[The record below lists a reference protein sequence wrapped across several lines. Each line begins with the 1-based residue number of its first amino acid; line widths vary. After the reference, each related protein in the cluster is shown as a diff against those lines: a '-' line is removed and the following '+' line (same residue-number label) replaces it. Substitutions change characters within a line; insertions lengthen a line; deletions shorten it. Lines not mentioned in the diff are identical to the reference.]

1 MTHILLC
8 TLGASWAVIPEA
20 YALLAPENLPLY
32 RHHPDR
38 ASLDHIRADYGLEPP
53 EELWVCTTQGQ
64 KTREGIATLTAWREC
79 LARPP
84 LLRVWQAAGSDEL
97 ASHEECRHM
106 RELIF
111 RVALLAS
118 EHSRGGQLVL
128 SLAGGRKTMSAD
140 LQEAGALFGCR
151 ALLHVVGKE
160 SLPPELRTG
169 ASAELLSQP
178 LSPDLCPHVL
188 PLVIGSGRRS
198 ELLDVDFNGQG
209 AVAAERFAVPLPAP
223 QTPVAWPTD
232 GIWLNTEIAA
242 RQRDGSRLLGNFLA
256 SLSQTEHHEN
266 WRGLYRLPPARIDEL
281 RKTPLDANHRPWLL
295 ALPKADLHRHVGG
308 CLDLAAQIEVGHAVW
323 ADLSA
328 TQRDAALCRVAG
340 LLKAGADW
348 AWDWPERIREPQAL
362 RSHAI
367 AALLTQC
374 DPQRLAHE
382 LYGKTEPRVG
392 LKYGEHGFAAYE
404 RPGELTG
411 SAILSHPAAIEAY
424 ARAIVQQAVAEGLC
438 YAELRGSPQK
448 YGAGFLAH
456 FFAALQQ
463 AKAMLP
469 EGPKPEF
476 RFIVIADRKD
486 RAGIRKVVELAVRAK
501 EELDHFVV
509 GLDLAGDEGT
519 TRPEELAPE
528 FLPAFRACLP
538 ITIHAGEGESA
549 ENIWQAA
556 YQLHA
561 DRIGHGLSL
570 KDNPH
575 LAQRFRDRGICL
587 ELCPTSNREVI
598 GYADPQ
604 LTASGSLPP
613 YPLLDLWRS
622 GLPLTLCTDNPG
634 ISRTSLADEYLAAAR
649 MTRGQLNQ
657 WDALAMIKQAFAHAF
672 LPADQREQLMKWVD
686 AAIYRQLVEWDDA
699 ASPPSPE

>member
-1 MTHILLC
+1 MTNILLG

-20 YALLAPENLPLY
+20 YALLAPDHLPLY

-38 ASLDHIRADYGLEPP
+38 EDMERRRKQHGLAAPQEI
-53 EELWVCTTQGQ
+53 WVCTSGG
-64 KTREGIATLTAWREC
+64 TRTGAEC
-79 LARPP
+79 LRQWLHLLPNPP
-84 LLRVWQAAGSDEL
+84 VLRLWEAENTIALTSR
-97 ASHEECRHM
+97 HECRHL

-111 RVALLAS
+111 RACLTAS
-118 EHSRGGQLVL
+118 EQVGNGQLVL

-140 LQEAGALFGCR
+140 LQAAGALFGCA
-151 ALLHVVGKE
+151 ALLHVIARE
-160 SLPPELRTG
+160 PLPEELRKGGPEFFATALPSG
-169 ASAELLSQP
+169 LSEA
-178 LSPDLCPHVL
+178 VL
-188 PLVIGSGRRS
+188 PLVVGSGRRS
-198 ELLDVDFNGQG
+198 ELLDVRLDHRGN
-209 AVAAERFAVPLPAP
+209 VTTSRFPLPVP
-223 QTPVAWPTD
+223 QNEESLIWPSPD
-232 GIWLNTEIAA
+232 EWLCDETVERENA
-242 RQRDGSRLLGNFLA
+242 GSRLLGNFLA

-281 RKTPLDANHRPWLL
+281 RKTPLDATHRDWLR

-323 ADLSA
+323 ADLSM
-328 TQRDAALCRVAG
+328 TQRDAAQRRVAG
-340 LLKAGADW
+340 LLKPGADW
-348 AWDWPERIREPQAL
+348 DWDWPERIREPKPL

-374 DPQRLAHE
+374 DPQRLERE
-382 LYGKTEPRVG
+382 LYGTTEPRVG
-392 LKYGEHGFAAYE
+392 LKYGRQGFAAYE

-411 SAILSHPAAIEAY
+411 SAILAHPAAIEPY
-424 ARAIVQQAVAEGLC
+424 ARMIVSQAVAEGLR
-438 YAELRGSPQK
+438 YVELRGSPQK
-448 YGAGFLAH
+448 YGAGFLRD
-456 FFAALQQ
+456 FFSALQQ
-463 AKAMLP
+463 EAAKQPQGARP
-469 EGPKPEF
+469 DF

-486 RAGIRKVVELAVRAK
+486 RAGIGKVVLLAVRSK
-501 EELDHFVV
+501 EDLNSFVV

-570 KDNPH
+570 SDNPQ
-575 LAQRFRDRGICL
+575 LAHRFRDRGICL

-604 LTASGSLPP
+604 IQASGAFPP
-613 YPLLDLWRS
+613 YPLMALWRS

-634 ISRTSLADEYLAAAR
+634 ISRTGLADEYLAAAR
-649 MTRGQLNQ
+649 MTPAGLTQ
-657 WDALAMIKQAFAHAF
+657 WDALAMIKQGFAHAF
-672 LPADQREQLMKWVD
+672 LPADERERLMKTVD
-686 AAIYRQLVEWDDA
+686 AAIYEQMVDRA
-699 ASPPSPE
+699 